1 MSKLQSLAVGMGLA
15 IILPAAA
22 LAQCD
27 EANLHE
33 AHFSG
38 HSQHASAAG
47 TFAAAEVLTAYEI
60 INTTQVNPWYPWDQ
74 ANFQYTLVL
83 SAPVTS
89 YANIPI
95 GGGNFLRQVTFG
107 TGSFA
112 YYEDAGTAADYA
124 NTATFTDGALIL
136 SGSISNMYA
145 EGLVNGVTPENLG
158 VTGDAT
164 ITGGSAIGDV
174 LCTDLLMND
183 FLAWL
188 PATSPAGYKEAYD
201 SKWECCVVTST
212 DAGSWGRVK
221 GLYR

>member
-1 MSKLQSLAVGMGLA
+1 MKKLQSLAVGMGLA
-15 IILPAAA
+15 IILPAATW
-22 LAQCD
+22 AQCD

-33 AHFSG
+33 AHYSG

-47 TFAAAEVLTAYEI
+47 TFANTEVVTAYEI

-74 ANFQYTLVL
+74 ANYEYTLVI
-83 SAPVTS
+83 SATS
-89 YANIPI
+89 TGTVNIPI
-95 GGGNFLRQVTFG
+95 GGGTSLRQVGFSG
-107 TGSFA
+107 GSFA
-112 YYEDAGTAADYA
+112 FYEDAGTAADYA

-136 SGSISNMYA
+136 SGSISNMTA
-145 EGLVNGVTPENLG
+145 EGLVNGVTPENLA
-158 VTGDAT
+158 VTGTAT

-174 LCTDLLMND
+174 LCTELLMND
-183 FLAWL
+183 FIAWL

-212 DAGSWGRVK
+212 DAATWGRLK